1 MQLTQDDP
9 RFPGMGRRPGG
20 GRSQMVSG
28 GNSDSNL
35 QARLLDNSSP
45 DRPSDIAATGTG
57 EQLSDGRY

>member
-9 RFPGMGRRPGG
+9 RFPGMGRTPGG